1 MHPHGPRSTGRR
13 RKRLTRMDA
22 AVDAM
27 RSYGFSDGLI
37 VSTVKGLLKVYGEE
51 GWPFI
56 EESSYKVLLEAILED
71 LEKEEQEKSNKLQEN
86 ERCGNNIE
94 ISAGST
100 SNGVSVSTGHSTEAV
115 APASQPDET
124 LLTVSQAANL
134 DIALLDGTPASKAGS
149 SWTDINMDENCIE
162 KQTNSDNR
170 GGVMNFGGAQL
181 PGNISSPTQPTHCA
195 PPCRRRP
202 CYGWIS
208 SDEDDDV
215 DVIELAPAPLPA
227 VVAKLLSGIDAPR
240 TRKRRW
246 DVRPEDM

>member
-1 MHPHGPRSTGRR
+1 
-13 RKRLTRMDA
+13 MDA

-37 VSTVKGLLKVYGEE
+37 VSTVKGLLEVYGEE

-71 LEKEEQEKSNKLQEN
+71 LEKEEQEKSNTLQEN

-100 SNGVSVSTGHSTEAV
+100 SNGASVSTGHSIEAV
-115 APASQPDET
+115 APASQT
-124 LLTVSQAANL
+124 NRVLLTSSQAANP
-134 DIALLDGTPASKAGS
+134 DIALIDGSTPASKVGS
-149 SWTDINMDENCIE
+149 SWKDINLYENCIE
-162 KQTNSDNR
+162 KQINSDNGAAVMNS
-170 GGVMNFGGAQL
+170 GGVQL
-181 PGNISSPTQPTHCA
+181 PGNTSSPV
-195 PPCRRRP
+195 PPCKRRP

-208 SDEDDDV
+208 SDEDDDA
-215 DVIELAPAPLPA
+215 DLDLIELTPAPSPA
-227 VVAKLLSGIDAPR
+227 VVAKLLSGIDMPR

-246 DVRPEDM
+246 DARPEDM

>member
-100 SNGVSVSTGHSTEAV
+100 SNGVSVSTGHSKEAV

-134 DIALLDGTPASKAGS
+134 DIALLGKASR
-149 SWTDINMDENCIE
+149 N
-162 KQTNSDNR
+162 
-170 GGVMNFGGAQL
+170 QL
-181 PGNISSPTQPTHCA
+181 SILFSKYCHETKESN
-195 PPCRRRP
+195 
-202 CYGWIS
+202 
-208 SDEDDDV
+208 
-215 DVIELAPAPLPA
+215 L
-227 VVAKLLSGIDAPR
+227 
-240 TRKRRW
+240 
-246 DVRPEDM
+246 

>member
-1 MHPHGPRSTGRR
+1 M
-13 RKRLTRMDA
+13 
-22 AVDAM
+22 
-27 RSYGFSDGLI
+27 
-37 VSTVKGLLKVYGEE
+37 
-51 GWPFI
+51 
-56 EESSYKVLLEAILED
+56 ILSFPSI
-71 LEKEEQEKSNKLQEN
+71 LKSNKLQEN
-86 ERCGNNIE
+86 ERSGNNIE

>member
-1 MHPHGPRSTGRR
+1 M
-13 RKRLTRMDA
+13 
-22 AVDAM
+22 
-27 RSYGFSDGLI
+27 
-37 VSTVKGLLKVYGEE
+37 
-51 GWPFI
+51 
-56 EESSYKVLLEAILED
+56 ILSFPSI
-71 LEKEEQEKSNKLQEN
+71 LKSNKLQEN
-86 ERCGNNIE
+86 ERSGNNIE

-134 DIALLDGTPASKAGS
+134 DIALLDGS
-149 SWTDINMDENCIE
+149 SWTNINMDENCIE
-162 KQTNSDNR
+162 KQINSDNR
-170 GGVMNFGGAQL
+170 VGVMNFGGAQL
-181 PGNISSPTQPTHCA
+181 PGNTSSPAQPTHCA

-215 DVIELAPAPLPA
+215 DVIELTPAPLPA

>member
-1 MHPHGPRSTGRR
+1 
-13 RKRLTRMDA
+13 
-22 AVDAM
+22 
-27 RSYGFSDGLI
+27 
-37 VSTVKGLLKVYGEE
+37 
-51 GWPFI
+51 
-56 EESSYKVLLEAILED
+56 
-71 LEKEEQEKSNKLQEN
+71 
-86 ERCGNNIE
+86 
-94 ISAGST
+94 
-100 SNGVSVSTGHSTEAV
+100 
-115 APASQPDET
+115 
-124 LLTVSQAANL
+124 
-134 DIALLDGTPASKAGS
+134 
-149 SWTDINMDENCIE
+149 MDENCIE